1 MKVYYIFNL
10 KPEFVALYKD
20 NARVLFNILRSI
32 YYLDKEE
39 VTYGYN
45 LFSQLIVPFQKN
57 KLDRELYINLHQN
70 IPYSKRKDVHYIN
83 DLYKDEVS
91 RLTIN
96 NFYLKLELDQ
106 NYSSFFSLIN
116 SKFTNLFVCNFKTI
130 DYFFLD
136 EHLRRQKELV

>member
-45 LFSQLIVPFQKN
+45 LFNQLIVPFQKN
-57 KLDRELYINLHQN
+57 KLDRELYIHLHQN

-106 NYSSFFSLIN
+106 SYSSFFSLIN
-116 SKFTNLFVCNFKTI
+116 SKFANLFVCNFKNI

>member
-45 LFSQLIVPFQKN
+45 LFNQLIVPFQKN

-106 NYSSFFSLIN
+106 SYSSFFSLIN
-116 SKFTNLFVCNFKTI
+116 SKFTNLFVCNFKNI